1 MSALGDARHE
11 ARRLR
16 RRVQKKMY
24 RLEVNKNV
32 DWDEPVNK
40 KYNVLPSLES
50 LNRMTLKQVQS
61 SIAKM
66 EKFTSRTTQYYGDV
80 EGRILNPKAVFK
92 YKNEENK
99 WLKKSA
105 KEFAKYKDIPA
116 YNAKDKQTVGDI
128 WLQRTPSF
136 GFQDLGTANPLR
148 VKKRV
153 LANLTNGRALKKLT
167 QDLQKKNNPNYFK
180 RLGKAHRKETG
191 QMLKR
196 IGSGEAK
203 RIQDM
208 IDGLNDEAFNL
219 LWNDSR
225 FANALSMAYE
235 IVMAEIEK
243 DTGGNEGRRSHVST
257 TDQDQIDQAMND
269 ARYVIGWAGYYMGT
283 GDIDEN
289 VAGAI
294 EDYMY
299 SRRTPKSHGR
309 IKRKRKYNTRK
320 NPNSS
325 GRS

>member
-11 ARRLR
+11 ARQLR

-40 KYNVLPSLES
+40 KYNVLPSLNS
-50 LNRMTLKQVQS
+50 LERMTLKQVQS

-80 EGRILNPKAVFK
+80 EGRILNPKAVLK
-92 YKNEENK
+92 YKNEEKK

-105 KEFAKYKDIPA
+105 EEFAKYKDIPA
-116 YNAKDKQTVGDI
+116 YNGRDKQTVFDL
-128 WLQRTPSF
+128 WMQRTPSF

-148 VKKRV
+148 VKKRNI
-153 LANLTNGRALKKLT
+153 ANLTNGRALKKLT

-191 QMLKR
+191 QILKR
-196 IGSGEAK
+196 IGTGEAD

-208 IDGLNDEAFNL
+208 INGLDDDAFNL

-225 FANALSMAYE
+225 FANALSMAYQ
-235 IVMAEIEK
+235 IVMSGIDK
-243 DTGGNEGRRSHVST
+243 DNGGDEGRRHHISSSN
-257 TDQDQIDQAMND
+257 QDMIDQAMKD
-269 ARYVIGWAGYYMGT
+269 ARYVIGWAAYYMGT
-283 GDIDEN
+283 DTIDEN

-294 EDYMY
+294 EDYME
-299 SRRTPKSHGR
+299 SRRTARGKGR